1 MVPLFIFYLHIVGLT
16 AAFTS
21 EYRKEGLSAGF
32 LNVGFFVLIFSV
44 GWTISTFALK
54 HLVGAEG
61 WATWMDRDAMSL
73 VLLSAGEAVFFFFYF
88 SDKQRRPLPH

>member
-1 MVPLFIFYLHIVGLT
+1 MVPLFIFYIHIVGLT

-21 EYRKEGLSAGF
+21 EYQKEGLSAGL

-44 GWTISTFALK
+44 GWTISTFVLK

-61 WATWMDRDAMSL
+61 LGMWMDRDAMSL
-73 VLLSAGEAVFFFFYF
+73 VMLTAGEAVFLYFYF
-88 SDKQRRPLPH
+88 NDRRTAAPAV